1 MKTVHIG
8 IIFGGQSPEHSIS
21 IISAL
26 NIING
31 LDKNQFEISI
41 FAISKNN
48 KWINQSA
55 SQKIVNGLKNST
67 INDFSYVISPKK
79 DSDIMKHAEIKKQ
92 LNNLDLVFGFDIYIH
107 WPCSFLY

>member
-1 MKTVHIG
+1 MKKVHIG

-55 SQKIVNGLKNST
+55 
-67 INDFSYVISPKK
+67 
-79 DSDIMKHAEIKKQ
+79 
-92 LNNLDLVFGFDIYIH
+92 
-107 WPCSFLY
+107 